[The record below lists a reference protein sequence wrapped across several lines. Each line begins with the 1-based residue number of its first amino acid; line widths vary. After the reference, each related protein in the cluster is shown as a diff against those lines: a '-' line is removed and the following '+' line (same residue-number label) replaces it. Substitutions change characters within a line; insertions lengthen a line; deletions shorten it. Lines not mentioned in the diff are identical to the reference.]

1 MLQARLTVKGYLDG
15 SVPSSAGVIAA
26 EVWDSSSGRT
36 KRVRLAGFKE
46 HVRAVATARL
56 APADQ
61 PEPAAEVLDKP
72 AKPARRR

>member
-1 MLQARLTVKGYLDG
+1 
-15 SVPSSAGVIAA
+15 
-26 EVWDSSSGRT
+26 
-36 KRVRLAGFKE
+36 VRLAGFKE